1 MAMASPRVTADVVV
15 ANDFPGLAERYDVTA
30 VPKVVI
36 DDAASFV
43 GALPEAEFVER
54 LAGAGK

>member
-15 ANDFPGLAERYDVTA
+15 ANDFPRLAERYAVTA

-36 DDAASFV
+36 DDATSFV
-43 GALPEAEFVER
+43 GALPEAEFVAR
-54 LAGAGK
+54 LAGTGE